1 MTTIA
6 QRAKAWH
13 GNTFFVE
20 WMDNTVAA
28 CTTDPGKQ
36 LFEAWSAPPLPT
48 RYYPG
53 MRNSASRK
61 ASIVS
66 PYGLKPQTT
75 TDKDS
80 FLWQSAG
87 KYYGITSNA
96 AQYFHE
102 FAAGH
107 EPVLYHPVQTKPPLR
122 REEGR
127 NVGAMA
133 YAITTATNSPS
144 LTLNARR
151 TALSEYDKI
160 RDRLERWRTD
170 PDFFFADIIERSACE
185 TLNPAT
191 LAAAKTEEQRQEYLL
206 EAALCESI
214 SFYSLLHSAWKDAAL
229 LLEELASKGLTTPAM
244 VERAYQKD
252 HTLLWRIVSVTN
264 RAYTIQRRMTTHMQ
278 AVFAASDFYKPY
290 FRAYRDQSG
299 KRHIVENTAFCDALN
314 DQGKWT
320 GLDNTVSHFVTDQA
334 ASAFSLIANVDLF
347 LRESPEEVAKLS
359 EEVFAGLGDLAAITE
374 FSREFTATEFGTA
387 VAKYANEVQARG
399 PSEVKQMRAIVYY
412 MDPMKL
418 ARRKPEGWDRAGE
431 ASRSIRELDDAWREC
446 IARLNT
452 TRAKVWPLA
461 QTYKQMQQSA
471 QSEKPAKERRK
482 EKKQHTHEFNMMWL
496 VLDYGLWKGGAALE
510 RDGEAGRVAAEYG
523 VYNPMDPT
531 RPKATVQLLRTLDS
545 QPNPDV
551 EPKPTQTTT
560 TSVPLAY
567 VQNIPVARPDE
578 SIRPQRETAEPKGA
592 LESSDSD
599 EEEDEDQEP
608 VLLPQYLPQTFKLGK
623 KALKVFHRILEP
635 PEEERENAPAKGQVR
650 WGDFEN
656 AMKRIGFEIE
666 QTAGSSVRFDPPA
679 SSARPISFHRPHPD
693 AILNPHSIKC
703 DSMLI
708 DGHRLPVI
716 DLDLVRRMAISEYD
730 KSRDTLERWRSD
742 PQFFFGDLLE
752 RSKSIILS
760 PEIVNRDAMYKQRH
774 SIDDAFRTL
783 VNFRSMVHGA
793 WRDAASLCEYLA
805 AQELHTP
812 AAIERA
818 YKRDTALLWRFVSV
832 INRIGTMHRKMWAN
846 LQQLLAGSEYYR
858 PLLKP
863 WRDKRG
869 LAHIDINE
877 REVKKLVSARTF
889 TGMDEV
895 VVRSAS
901 DVSPSATTFFQAVE
915 VSLAED
921 RSQDLKFSSAVYD
934 AMGDFAAVTEFESQ
948 FTRTEFGDNLV
959 KYAAELEKSGTD
971 ILQMR
976 SVLYFMDPSKLA
988 REDAQYW
995 DRMGEASR
1003 SIRAMDDA
1011 WSMKTWELTM
1021 DTVVASIQHLAGPG
1035 GLTTVD
1041 KFDIF
1046 PAEAFN
1052 EMWRRIDAQLW
1063 SIAASLDRR
1072 GDGGRV
1078 AAEYGVWSPKDAK
1091 RPVASMY
1098 FFKELESEVR
1108 QDTKVALQ
1116 PQPTAEYV
1124 SNIPIAREGETG
1136 AQSARAYVATNAPTT
1151 KEKVKTRGDVSAAVT
1166 DAAKGD
1172 EPKTE
1177 TPPQAQFFPS
1187 QFKLGKKVMKLF
1199 HRILEPP
1206 EEEKENAPAKGEVR
1220 WGDFE
1225 KARPF
1230 IIRIGF
1236 EVVQTAGSSVRFD
1249 PPATT
1254 ARPITFHRPHPDS
1267 LLSPQAIKWFG
1278 LRSEPG
1284 LNGLTDGPPQ
1294 HL

>member
-1 MTTIA
+1 MASRVRRVPTGPMTITK
-6 QRAKAWH
+6 RAELWH
-13 GNTFFVE
+13 SSPFTVEWLENTFNACTGPGQARFEQWVVGRYRE
-20 WMDNTVAA
+20 QAPQVIAA
-28 CTTDPGKQ
+28 CKQ
-36 LFEAWSAPPLPT
+36 RSPRGTWVSDTPPKTFEEKTKFMWNSAAVIQTFHMHAADMNLYQPKRVKAPPK
-48 RYYPG
+48 
-53 MRNSASRK
+53 RK
-61 ASIVS
+61 K
-66 PYGLKPQTT
+66 GE
-75 TDKDS
+75 
-80 FLWQSAG
+80 
-87 KYYGITSNA
+87 TSG
-96 AQYFHE
+96 QW
-102 FAAGH
+102 
-107 EPVLYHPVQTKPPLR
+107 
-122 REEGR
+122 
-127 NVGAMA
+127 
-133 YAITTATNSPS
+133 
-144 LTLNARR
+144 
-151 TALSEYDKI
+151 LS
-160 RDRLERWRTD
+160 
-170 PDFFFADIIERSACE
+170 
-185 TLNPAT
+185 
-191 LAAAKTEEQRQEYLL
+191 
-206 EAALCESI
+206 
-214 SFYSLLHSAWKDAAL
+214 
-229 LLEELASKGLTTPAM
+229 
-244 VERAYQKD
+244 
-252 HTLLWRIVSVTN
+252 
-264 RAYTIQRRMTTHMQ
+264 
-278 AVFAASDFYKPY
+278 
-290 FRAYRDQSG
+290 
-299 KRHIVENTAFCDALN
+299 
-314 DQGKWT
+314 
-320 GLDNTVSHFVTDQA
+320 
-334 ASAFSLIANVDLF
+334 
-347 LRESPEEVAKLS
+347 
-359 EEVFAGLGDLAAITE
+359 
-374 FSREFTATEFGTA
+374 
-387 VAKYANEVQARG
+387 
-399 PSEVKQMRAIVYY
+399 
-412 MDPMKL
+412 
-418 ARRKPEGWDRAGE
+418 
-431 ASRSIRELDDAWREC
+431 
-446 IARLNT
+446 
-452 TRAKVWPLA
+452 
-461 QTYKQMQQSA
+461 
-471 QSEKPAKERRK
+471 
-482 EKKQHTHEFNMMWL
+482 
-496 VLDYGLWKGGAALE
+496 
-510 RDGEAGRVAAEYG
+510 
-523 VYNPMDPT
+523 
-531 RPKATVQLLRTLDS
+531 
-545 QPNPDV
+545 
-551 EPKPTQTTT
+551 
-560 TSVPLAY
+560 
-567 VQNIPVARPDE
+567 
-578 SIRPQRETAEPKGA
+578 
-592 LESSDSD
+592 
-599 EEEDEDQEP
+599 
-608 VLLPQYLPQTFKLGK
+608 
-623 KALKVFHRILEP
+623 
-635 PEEERENAPAKGQVR
+635 
-650 WGDFEN
+650 
-656 AMKRIGFEIE
+656 
-666 QTAGSSVRFDPPA
+666 
-679 SSARPISFHRPHPD
+679 
-693 AILNPHSIKC
+693 
-703 DSMLI
+703 LI

-1078 AAEYGVWSPKDAK
+1078 AAEYGVCSPKDAK

-1108 QDTKVALQ
+1108 PDSKAALQ
-1116 PQPTAEYV
+1116 PQPTVEYV
-1124 SNIPIAREGETG
+1124 SNIPIAREGETA

-1151 KEKVKTRGDVSAAVT
+1151 KEKVKTRGDVSTAVT

-1172 EPKTE
+1172 EPEPE

-1225 KARPF
+1225 KAMK
-1230 IIRIGF
+1230 RIGF

-1267 LLSPQAIKWFG
+1267 LLSPQAIKWVGARLKRTYGWTTATFV
-1278 LRSEPG
+1278 R
-1284 LNGLTDGPPQ
+1284 TDAEEN
-1294 HL
+1294 

>member
-36 LFEAWSAPPLPT
+36 LFEAWMT
-48 RYYPG
+48 RKWGPKMAQDIIQECAIRVPKGVY
-53 MRNSASRK
+53 RL
-61 ASIVS
+61 

-122 REEGR
+122 RRKGETSGQWLTR
-127 NVGAMA
+127 LQVKAR
-133 YAITTATNSPS
+133 TTGLLFASSHFTQLLSGHKLPIIN
-144 LTLNARR
+144 LERARR

-567 VQNIPVARPDE
+567 VQNIPVARPDK
-578 SIRPQRETAEPKGA
+578 SIVQSGHAYSAQPKEKIKTRKATPKETAEPKGA

-693 AILNPHSIKC
+693 AILNPHSIKW
-703 DSMLI
+703 L
-708 DGHRLPVI
+708 GARLKRVHGWTQETFQRLPG
-716 DLDLVRRMAISEYD
+716 
-730 KSRDTLERWRSD
+730 SD
-742 PQFFFGDLLE
+742 
-752 RSKSIILS
+752 
-760 PEIVNRDAMYKQRH
+760 
-774 SIDDAFRTL
+774 
-783 VNFRSMVHGA
+783 
-793 WRDAASLCEYLA
+793 
-805 AQELHTP
+805 
-812 AAIERA
+812 
-818 YKRDTALLWRFVSV
+818 
-832 INRIGTMHRKMWAN
+832 
-846 LQQLLAGSEYYR
+846 
-858 PLLKP
+858 
-863 WRDKRG
+863 
-869 LAHIDINE
+869 
-877 REVKKLVSARTF
+877 
-889 TGMDEV
+889 
-895 VVRSAS
+895 
-901 DVSPSATTFFQAVE
+901 
-915 VSLAED
+915 
-921 RSQDLKFSSAVYD
+921 
-934 AMGDFAAVTEFESQ
+934 
-948 FTRTEFGDNLV
+948 
-959 KYAAELEKSGTD
+959 
-971 ILQMR
+971 
-976 SVLYFMDPSKLA
+976 
-988 REDAQYW
+988 
-995 DRMGEASR
+995 
-1003 SIRAMDDA
+1003 
-1011 WSMKTWELTM
+1011 
-1021 DTVVASIQHLAGPG
+1021 
-1035 GLTTVD
+1035 
-1041 KFDIF
+1041 
-1046 PAEAFN
+1046 
-1052 EMWRRIDAQLW
+1052 
-1063 SIAASLDRR
+1063 
-1072 GDGGRV
+1072 
-1078 AAEYGVWSPKDAK
+1078 
-1091 RPVASMY
+1091 
-1098 FFKELESEVR
+1098 
-1108 QDTKVALQ
+1108 
-1116 PQPTAEYV
+1116 
-1124 SNIPIAREGETG
+1124 
-1136 AQSARAYVATNAPTT
+1136 
-1151 KEKVKTRGDVSAAVT
+1151 
-1166 DAAKGD
+1166 
-1172 EPKTE
+1172 
-1177 TPPQAQFFPS
+1177 
-1187 QFKLGKKVMKLF
+1187 
-1199 HRILEPP
+1199 
-1206 EEEKENAPAKGEVR
+1206 
-1220 WGDFE
+1220 
-1225 KARPF
+1225 
-1230 IIRIGF
+1230 
-1236 EVVQTAGSSVRFD
+1236 
-1249 PPATT
+1249 
-1254 ARPITFHRPHPDS
+1254 
-1267 LLSPQAIKWFG
+1267 
-1278 LRSEPG
+1278 
-1284 LNGLTDGPPQ
+1284 
-1294 HL
+1294 